1 MVTPFSA
8 RWSLGVRSPKCCCH
22 PAGSSW
28 TLFPTI
34 ARKPRAERACPP
46 SALSYRGRPP
56 RTTGI
61 PILGAFPG
69 YLEKNQQLWQK
80 LVNVCNVGN
89 VKSFSDPVDKPYRDR
104 AKAGNKESTGT
115 YMHRWPREDILQLTR
130 SPILYLSS
138 CQRLKRS
145 LETWSL
151 QLAKKLSSMFPALT
165 FLCCACF
172 ILGPLLL

>member
-1 MVTPFSA
+1 MVIPFSA
-8 RWSLGVRSPKCCCH
+8 RWSLGVRSRKCCCH

-46 SALSYRGRPP
+46 SALSYRGQSP

-80 LVNVCNVGN
+80 LVNVCNVGQCQGLFR
-89 VKSFSDPVDKPYRDR
+89 SS
-104 AKAGNKESTGT
+104 GQTIETG
-115 YMHRWPREDILQLTR
+115 R
-130 SPILYLSS
+130 
-138 CQRLKRS
+138 RLGIRN
-145 LETWSL
+145 
-151 QLAKKLSSMFPALT
+151 P
-165 FLCCACF
+165 
-172 ILGPLLL
+172 LGPTRTDGHVKTSSKSPGVPSFTYQVVKD